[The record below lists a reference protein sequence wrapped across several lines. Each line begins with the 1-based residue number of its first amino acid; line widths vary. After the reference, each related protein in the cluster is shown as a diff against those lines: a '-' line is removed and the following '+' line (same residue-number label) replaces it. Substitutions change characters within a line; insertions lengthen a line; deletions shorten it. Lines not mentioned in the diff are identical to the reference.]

1 MRERQLLCRKRL
13 IRKID
18 WLGKRF
24 PDIPH
29 LAQGESHKSE
39 TELITRTMNLF
50 DQEWVQPSTLRK
62 YKQMRDFSSG
72 KKKDLKREKEREKYK
87 IDILTFFLFAFP
99 FSLYFLALFLF
110 APRSFAKQKCL
121 KRKSSML
128 RKPRRKL

>member
-50 DQEWVQPSTLRK
+50 DKSGYSHRLRK